1 MYIEVI
7 AAVATG
13 ISACK
18 TIPQAHKTFIDNEVS
33 SFSKQSLMIGLVSA
47 LLWVWYG
54 YMKKAP
60 VIVLGGIGGFIYDSW
75 VIMKINK
82 FENNKNK

>member
-1 MYIEVI
+1 MYIEAI
-7 AAVATG
+7 AVVATG

-18 TIPQAHKTFIDNEVS
+18 AIPQAHKTLFENEVS

-54 YMKKAP
+54 YMKKSP
-60 VIVLGGIGGFIYDSW
+60 VIILGGIGGFMYDSW
-75 VIMKINK
+75 VIMKIIK
-82 FENNKNK
+82 FENNKDK